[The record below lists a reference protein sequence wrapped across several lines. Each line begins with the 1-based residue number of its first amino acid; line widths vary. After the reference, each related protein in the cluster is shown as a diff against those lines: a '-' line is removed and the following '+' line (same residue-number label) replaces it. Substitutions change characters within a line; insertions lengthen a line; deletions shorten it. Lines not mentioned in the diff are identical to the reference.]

1 MDLKPLLD
9 AASDAD
15 RAELTILHNAH
26 VTALSGVQAGA
37 TEASLRTYKA
47 AQEALE
53 RIVER
58 LTEKYFP
65 KDSDKSPVFKNRA
78 EAFRHLVGQ
87 GYKLGK
93 SKFFKDAHD
102 GLVKFEADGTIPEK
116 SLDRY
121 IKLTGIQ
128 KFTEIGKNVPAEKE
142 SVLYEKAER
151 EVEKLKEQIRE
162 LRLKN
167 EVLEGLYFKRSDF
180 EMELA
185 ARATVLDSGLRQMV
199 RAAAARLV
207 SGVSGDA
214 TKAHVLCEIFDGIL
228 DKILREYAD
237 TSRFQV
243 IMTVGPKNVATVHG
257 EVES

>member
-1 MDLKPLLD
+1 MNKEELQNLVKGSRDTDLATLLTAKED
-9 AASDAD
+9 AKRRLLEDPTDNNLRAFERAS
-15 RAELTILHNAH
+15 RMLEEILSPAENK
-26 VTALSGVQAGA
+26 
-37 TEASLRTYKA
+37 SL
-47 AQEALE
+47 
-53 RIVER
+53 I
-58 LTEKYFP
+58 
-65 KDSDKSPVFKNRA
+65 FKNRA

-243 IMTVGPKNVATVHG
+243 IMMDRALIPA
-257 EVES
+257 ESEALKS